1 MGVNWDAAVSNEN
14 TWLGR
19 TKFDQLSDSEKQ
31 MLAGLG
37 VDLSNVSGMESWRQN
52 NPLTYEGA
60 LGFGSVM
67 ANESRYQQML
77 GLNRLREDLAAKQ
90 LNETGNVLANRAGA
104 VMGDFQTAKNE
115 IEGAG
120 AAARRDIMG
129 NQTQQLA
136 ANTASARARGLGN
149 STVLDSMRRGTAM
162 DTGRNLASLGENLA
176 QQRSGLA
183 ERQGAARA
191 STLGDLAD
199 FMTRRTGI
207 ETGLMGDRIG
217 LMERRNDNIDFGQ
230 QASAQAL
237 INRGLKSNNGI
248 GSALGSFGGLL
259 GGSMAGSLGSGLGGA
274 LSSGILGL
282 LG

>member
-19 TKFDQLSDSEKQ
+19 TKFDQLSDAEKQ
-31 MLAGLG
+31 QLAALG

-104 VMGDFQTAKNE
+104 VMGDFQTARNE

-120 AAARRDIMG
+120 ASARRDILG
-129 NQTQQLA
+129 NQTKQLA
-136 ANTASARARGLGN
+136 ANTASARSRGLGN
-149 STVLDSMRRGTAM
+149 STVLDSMRRGTVM

-183 ERQGAARA
+183 ERQAAARA
-191 STLGDLAD
+191 STLGDLGD

-217 LMERRNDNIDFGQ
+217 LMERRTDNADFGQ
-230 QASAQAL
+230 QATAQAL

-248 GSALGSFGGLL
+248 GSFAQ
-259 GGSMAGSLGSGLGGA
+259 GLGGIFGGA
-274 LSSGILGL
+274 VAGGIGQGFSGWLNSSLFG
-282 LG
+282 